1 MSISLGADAPT
12 SRGKLTPA
20 LHDHVSSA
28 GADFP
33 RAVGGSA
40 PKEMGT
46 VGVSL
51 PEELVPSSSF
61 TVFPLTSNTG
71 LLG

>member
-33 RAVGGSA
+33 RAVGA